1 METIRFK
8 DGRYIK
14 SVVLTKQL
22 ILSNTEAPS
31 HFDYGNTDY
40 IVAEVGKEVNVL
52 VKSYPDGRVYY
63 TAFLKENGVYYA
75 YTKMKDKNGK
85 IIENCGGMRA
95 SYELKK
101 ILG

>member
-40 IVAEVGKEVNVL
+40 IVAEVG
-52 VKSYPDGRVYY
+52 
-63 TAFLKENGVYYA
+63 
-75 YTKMKDKNGK
+75 
-85 IIENCGGMRA
+85 IIFWSSN
-95 SYELKK
+95 LIKK
-101 ILG
+101 IRK